1 MNIPPAQSNWENKAY
16 AIKAVTESATSY
28 EIIAHYLKD
37 DEDVL
42 KAAVSKCGIPMK
54 YASSRLKGNREIA
67 LLSLKNDRFGSAY
80 EYLSEELRADKEVT
94 LAAMK
99 AEGMNLSHSSLELQD
114 DKDVV
119 LTAVHHFADNLVAAS
134 ARLKND
140 KEVVLAAVIKSPSSI
155 RFASAEINSIVFKR
169 DAVEILTQHV
179 NSEKI
184 HEKLENQLA
193 ISSTKKQRK
202 I

>member
-1 MNIPPAQSNWENKAY
+1 MNIPPVQSNWENKAY
-16 AIKAVTESATSY
+16 AIKAVTQSFTCY

-42 KAAVSKCGIPMK
+42 KAAVNKCGIPMK
-54 YASSRLKGNREIA
+54 YASNRLKGNKEIA
-67 LLSLKNDRFGSAY
+67 LLSLKNDRFCFAY
-80 EYLSEELRADKEVT
+80 EHLSEGLREDKEVT

-99 AEGMNLSHSSLELQD
+99 AEGMSLSHSSLELQD

-119 LTAVHHFADNLVAAS
+119 LMAVHHFADNLAS
-134 ARLKND
+134 ASDRLKNN
-140 KEVVLAAVIKSPSSI
+140 KEVVLAAIIKSPSAI

-169 DAVEILTQHV
+169 DAVKVLTSHV
-179 NSEKI
+179 NSEKLQ
-184 HEKLENQLA
+184 KRLENQLA

>member
-1 MNIPPAQSNWENKAY
+1 MNIPPAQSNWENKEY
-16 AIKAVTESATSY
+16 VIKAVTKSFTNY

-54 YASSRLKGNREIA
+54 YASSRLRGNKEIA
-67 LLSLKNDRFGSAY
+67 LLSLKNDCFGSAY
-80 EYLSEELRADKEVT
+80 EYLSKELKADKDVA

-119 LTAVHHFADNLVAAS
+119 LMAVHHFADNLVAAS
-134 ARLKND
+134 DRLKND
-140 KEVVLAAVIKSPSSI
+140 KEVVLAAVIKSPSAI
-155 RFASAEINSIVFKR
+155 RFASAEINSIVFRR
-169 DAVEILTQHV
+169 DPVEVLTSHV
-179 NSEKI
+179 NSEKL
-184 HEKLENQLA
+184 HEKLENKLFTS
-193 ISSTKKQRK
+193 ILKKQRK

>member
-1 MNIPPAQSNWENKAY
+1 MNVPSVQSNWENKAY
-16 AIKAVTESATSY
+16 AIKAVTQSFTCY

-54 YASSRLKGNREIA
+54 YASSRLRANKEIA
-67 LLSLKNDRFGSAY
+67 LLSLKNDRFGFAY
-80 EYLSEELRADKEVT
+80 EYLSKELKADKEVT

-99 AEGMNLSHSSLELQD
+99 AEGMSLPHSSLELQD

-119 LTAVHHFADNLVAAS
+119 LIAVSHFADNLAAAS
-134 ARLKND
+134 DRLKND
-140 KEVVLAAVIKSPSSI
+140 KEVVLAAVLKSPSAI

-169 DAVEILTQHV
+169 NAVEILTSHV
-179 NSEKI
+179 NSEKLQ
-184 HEKLENQLA
+184 KRLENQLA